1 MKDILTKD
9 EPLIQQLNNGF
20 QIQANLDILA
30 NFKKVAFEIL

>member
-20 QIQANLDILA
+20 QIQTNLDILA